1 MQSSTNYV
9 EVGTLEQ
16 CATTAQKL
24 FVFAVFLVRSFPHLD
39 RIRRDTEYLS
49 VCSPNA
55 GKCGP
60 KHSKYGHFSR
70 SVHHAFPGIQCM
82 AFQIYL
88 SFLFVIVILIFVVIF
103 IIILF
108 NKIKSNLKK
117 KREKERKCRTTVLH
131 QKTLAM
137 VYILV
142 QLQAYLELNQNK
154 APSLRLLWN
163 IRRSYDWLFLL
174 FFQKQSSRGVLQKNV
189 FLKISQNSSL
199 GRSKTSLKKR
209 LWHRCFPVNF
219 AKFLRTPFFAEHLRC
234 CFCFFMRRKI
244 YQKD

>member
-1 MQSSTNYV
+1 M
-9 EVGTLEQ
+9 
-16 CATTAQKL
+16 
-24 FVFAVFLVRSFPHLD
+24 
-39 RIRRDTEYLS
+39 
-49 VCSPNA
+49 
-55 GKCGP
+55 
-60 KHSKYGHFSR
+60 
-70 SVHHAFPGIQCM
+70 
-82 AFQIYL
+82 
-88 SFLFVIVILIFVVIF
+88 
-103 IIILF
+103 
-108 NKIKSNLKK
+108 
-117 KREKERKCRTTVLH
+117 H

-174 FFQKQSSRGVLQKNV
+174 FFQKQSSRGVLQKKV

-219 AKFLRTPFFAEHLRC
+219 AKFLRTPFFCRTPPLLLL
-234 CFCFFMRRKI
+234 FFHEKQNLPEGLGWIMAKN
-244 YQKD
+244 